1 MQAGVSSGGVAG
13 NQGTIELNSPIQT
26 IINNVYVQFAISS
39 PQINDTFGNIHS
51 WLTPV
56 NGSVVLSPVLTV
68 QIGACVKV
76 IMFNTDTVNAP
87 TINWGTN
94 VVFMEAETGQIVPPT
109 SFPSGYAYIFEFT
122 NFNNPLNK
130 IVGNYIGKV
139 IT

>member
-1 MQAGVSSGGVAG
+1 MLA
-13 NQGTIELNSPIQT
+13 
-26 IINNVYVQFAISS
+26 
-39 PQINDTFGNIHS
+39 
-51 WLTPV
+51 
-56 NGSVVLSPVLTV
+56 
-68 QIGACVKV
+68 
-76 IMFNTDTVNAP
+76 FNTDTVNAP

-122 NFNNPLNK
+122 NFNNPVNK